1 MRFVALIF
9 SFLGLWCLLVGLS
22 MGIEGIKA
30 KKWPRAKGRIIK
42 SKVTE
47 FRTPKSKIRIAR
59 LCLELDYL
67 YMVGKD
73 ILEGHRLDTGWRCF
87 ASEDHIKEIVKRYSV
102 GKEVLVYYDPK
113 NPRRSLLEPGL
124 NWSVFL
130 MSGLGLI
137 TLSIT
142 YPFLKN
148 MFGLRRTRIKRG

>member
-9 SFLGLWCLLVGLS
+9 SFLGLWCLFVGLS
-22 MGIEGIKA
+22 MGLEGIKA
-30 KKWPRAKGRIIK
+30 RNWPKAKGRIIK
-42 SKVTE
+42 SKVSE

-87 ASEDHIKEIVKRYSV
+87 ASEDHIKEIVKKYPV
-102 GKEVLVYYDPK
+102 GKEVEVYYNPQNPK
-113 NPRRSLLEPGL
+113 RSLLEPGL

-130 MSGLGLI
+130 MSGLGVI

-148 MFGLRRTRIKRG
+148 MFRLRRA